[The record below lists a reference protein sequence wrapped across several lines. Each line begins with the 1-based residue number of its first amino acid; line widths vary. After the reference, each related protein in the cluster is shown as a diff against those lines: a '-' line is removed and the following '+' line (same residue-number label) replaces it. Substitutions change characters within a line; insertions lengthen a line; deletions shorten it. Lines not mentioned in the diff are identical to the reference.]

1 MAIISGLFS
10 CFPGLNKVVD
20 NGNEKNGAPSKVQN
34 NDGNQ
39 ESTCKGR
46 KGAPIPVSYF
56 PVGSNFSRL

>member
-46 KGAPIPVSYF
+46 KGNPPKLIASSAQPQNP
-56 PVGSNFSRL
+56 